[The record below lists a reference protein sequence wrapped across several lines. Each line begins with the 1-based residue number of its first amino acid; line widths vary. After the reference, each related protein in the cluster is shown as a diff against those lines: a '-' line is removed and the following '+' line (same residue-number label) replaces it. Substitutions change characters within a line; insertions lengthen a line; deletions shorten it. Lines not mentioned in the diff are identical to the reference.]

1 MGDPSPG
8 RPYGKGPAVSTIQ
21 MTLSIVGGML
31 IPVSM
36 YGLRRKRPPTKESEW
51 KMPRCSTPSPDQSLR
66 CKQELGHLGWH
77 EGGTKSWYGDCWF
90 EGQTAETKRYRDQL
104 PIETRP
110 IEQSR
115 IKKSAIEKSGRSQ
128 PRRPLTDGKNSS
140 SRPARTGTG
149 DFGKPRGDSSNMSA
163 GVLPHR
169 NRDVRNRDAR
179 NRNRHEPRNPNRR
192 NLNRRHLNRRGRNP
206 RIPTSSGAN
215 RSKSGSA
222 CSAREEPCRT
232 TETGQAPNRE
242 CSEPGG
248 RPG

>member
-1 MGDPSPG
+1 M
-8 RPYGKGPAVSTIQ
+8 
-21 MTLSIVGGML
+21 
-31 IPVSM
+31 
-36 YGLRRKRPPTKESEW
+36 
-51 KMPRCSTPSPDQSLR
+51 
-66 CKQELGHLGWH
+66 
-77 EGGTKSWYGDCWF
+77 KSWFGDCWF
-90 EGQTAETKRYRDQL
+90 EGQTADARRYRDQP
-104 PIETRP
+104 PIEKRP

-140 SRPARTGTG
+140 SKPARTGTG
-149 DFGKPRGDSSNMSA
+149 DFGKHRGDSSNMSA
-163 GVLPHR
+163 GVPPH
-169 NRDVRNRDAR
+169 RNRDAR
-179 NRNRHEPRNPNRR
+179 NRDARNRDRHKPRNPNRR
-192 NLNRRHLNRRGRNP
+192 HPNRRNLYRRNLNRRSRNRSSRNP
-206 RIPTSSGAN
+206 DTPTSSGAN